1 MKINSYHRLHV
12 ILHSYD
18 NFPPKVKGVLEIYY
32 VIGCGKSIYYPVLV
46 ALSATYKLVLHAV
59 ALVLAFFTRNIKVDV
74 LNDYR
79 YNTAIIIG
87 STFLLLAVCSTQ
99 LPLFDYINWYDAV
112 WSIEVFLFISLYLG
126 LTFIPKVVNMAKH
139 C

>member
-1 MKINSYHRLHV
+1 MSVHFIITDCMLMY
-12 ILHSYD
+12 IIHSHDYSA
-18 NFPPKVKGVLEIYY
+18 KEKGVLEIYY
-32 VIGCGKSIYYPVLV
+32 VIGCGKSIYFPVLV
-46 ALSATYKLVLHAV
+46 ALSVTYKLVLHAV

-87 STFLLLAVCSTQ
+87 SSFLLLAVCFT
-99 LPLFDYINWYDAV
+99 LPPLFDYINWYDAV

-126 LTFIPKVVNMAKH
+126 LTFIPKVVNMA
-139 C
+139 

>member
-1 MKINSYHRLHV
+1 M
-12 ILHSYD
+12 
-18 NFPPKVKGVLEIYY
+18 EIYY
-32 VIGCGKSIYYPVLV
+32 VIGCGNSIYYLVLV
-46 ALSATYKLVLHAV
+46 ALTITYKMVLHAV

-87 STFLLLAVCSTQ
+87 STFLLLAVCFT
-99 LPLFDYINWYDAV
+99 LPPLFDYINWHDVV

-126 LTFIPKVVNMAKH
+126 LTFIPKVVNMT
-139 C
+139 